1 MAETLEQWANKT
13 PQRRRTYAQE
23 GLIVDVAETIY
34 EAMDKR
40 RVLRVDLAKQLGCS
54 KALVSQMLNGKRNM
68 SLRTLADIAHAL
80 GYRVEIR
87 FKERAK
93 L

>member
-1 MAETLEQWANKT
+1 MAETLEDWANKT
-13 PQRRRTYAQE
+13 PQRRRIYAQE
-23 GLIVDVAETIY
+23 GLIVDVSETIY

-68 SLRTLADIAHAL
+68 SLRTLADIAYAL
-80 GYRVEIR
+80 GYKVEIR
-87 FKERAK
+87 FKDRSK